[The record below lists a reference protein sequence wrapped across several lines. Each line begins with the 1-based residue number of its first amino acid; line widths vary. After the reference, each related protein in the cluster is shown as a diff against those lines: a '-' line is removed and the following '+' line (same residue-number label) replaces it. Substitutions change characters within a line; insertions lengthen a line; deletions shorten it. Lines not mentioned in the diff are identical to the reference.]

1 MRLIT
6 RQAASRTGSTD
17 GRWGRWSRFEIVNA
31 STPAVAELAIKDPDY
46 VDSLERGLSVLKAFS
61 GREEPLSV
69 ADVATLVGITRT
81 AARRFALTLEY
92 LGYASQSAG
101 GYRLAP
107 GVLEIGDAYLRSNPL
122 SDAAYPHLQ
131 ELVRSVGETAS
142 LTVLYKRRV
151 YYTARVAADRIVTA
165 NIAVGTSVP
174 AYSTATG
181 RVLLG
186 GLAPDE
192 LEGYLS
198 SIEPATGFDPE
209 YVREK
214 IAEALGRGWALAD
227 QELTRGIRSVA
238 VPLRDPEG
246 RIVAAL
252 NIAAHATRVDTTAL
266 ENDFLPLLQSAAQR
280 TVDALWP
287 TSGAAPARSVM
298 VPVHVARPMGR
309 PTDAIQSVERG
320 LCILTAFDEGHP
332 AMNLAQI
339 SERCQL
345 PRSAARRFVL
355 TLVSLGYLAPQG
367 RSFAPTPRVLEL
379 GYPLISSLSL
389 ADVAKPRLEA
399 LARKLGASVSIG
411 VLDGTDLRYVARASS
426 PSPLTV
432 NIRPG
437 SRVPAHRTAMGQVLL
452 SLLPP
457 GSLQDA
463 PRSAGGGDAGGGLAD
478 LGDTLEVVR
487 EQGWSYVDQ
496 LLEVGIR
503 AVAVPLRNR
512 RGEVVA
518 ALSASVHEASTRDR
532 EMTSTFLP
540 ALRAAAAE
548 FVLDLKDG
556 LDA

>member
-1 MRLIT
+1 
-6 RQAASRTGSTD
+6 
-17 GRWGRWSRFEIVNA
+17 VNA
-31 STPAVAELAIKDPDY
+31 STPAAAELAIKDPDY
-46 VDSLERGLSVLKAFS
+46 VDSLERGLVVLKAFS

-69 ADVATLVGITRT
+69 AEVAALVGITRT

-101 GYRLAP
+101 GYTLAP

-122 SDAAYPHLQ
+122 PDAAYPHLQ

-142 LTVLYKRRV
+142 LTVLHNRRV

-186 GLAPDE
+186 GLGRDE

-198 SIEPATGFDPE
+198 SIEPASGFDPE

-214 IAEALGRGWALAD
+214 IAEARRRGWALAD
-227 QELTRGIRSVA
+227 QELTRGIRAVA
-238 VPLRDPEG
+238 VPLRNPEG
-246 RIVAAL
+246 QIIAAL
-252 NIAAHATRVDTTAL
+252 NIAAHATRVDTAAL

-287 TSGAAPARSVM
+287 ASGSAPARAVM
-298 VPVHVARPMGR
+298 AGVHTARSTGR
-309 PTDAIQSVERG
+309 PADAIQSVERG
-320 LCILTAFDEGHP
+320 LCILIAFDEGHP

-339 SERCQL
+339 SERCRL

-355 TLVSLGYLAPQG
+355 TLVSLGYLALQG
-367 RSFAPTPRVLEL
+367 RSFAPTPLVLEL
-379 GYPLISSLSL
+379 GYSLLSRLSL

-411 VLDGTDLRYVARASS
+411 ILDGMDLRYVARASS
-426 PSPLTV
+426 PSALTV

-437 SRVPAHRTAMGQVLL
+437 TRVPAHRTAMGQVLL
-452 SLLPP
+452 ALLPP
-457 GSLQDA
+457 GSLQDV
-463 PRSAGGGDAGGGLAD
+463 PRSMDGNDAGGGRDD
-478 LGDTLEVVR
+478 LGDMLEVVR
-487 EQGWSYVDQ
+487 DQGWSYVDQ

-518 ALSASVHEASTRDR
+518 ALSASVHEASIRDR

-540 ALRAAAAE
+540 ALRAAAA
-548 FVLDLKDG
+548 DLVMELRDG

>member
-1 MRLIT
+1 
-6 RQAASRTGSTD
+6 
-17 GRWGRWSRFEIVNA
+17 VNA
-31 STPAVAELAIKDPDY
+31 STPVASKPAIKDPDY
-46 VDSLERGLSVLKAFS
+46 VDSLERGLLVLRAFS
-61 GREEPLSV
+61 AQEEPLSV
-69 ADVATLVGITRT
+69 ADVAALVGITRT

-92 LGYASQSAG
+92 LGYVSQRAE
-101 GYRLAP
+101 GYALAP
-107 GVLEIGDAYLRSNPL
+107 GVLEIGDAYLRSDPL
-122 SDAAYPHLQ
+122 PDAAHPHLE
-131 ELVRSVGETAS
+131 ELVRAVGETAS
-142 LTVLYKRRV
+142 LTVLHKHRV

-165 NIAVGTSVP
+165 NIAVGASVP

-186 GLAPDE
+186 GLTPDE
-192 LEGYLS
+192 LEDYLS
-198 SIEPATGFDPE
+198 SIDPASGLDQE
-209 YVREK
+209 HVREK
-214 IAEALGRGWALAD
+214 IAEARDRGWALAD
-227 QELTRGIRSVA
+227 QELTPGIRSVA
-238 VPLRDPEG
+238 VPLRNPEE

-252 NIAAHATRVDTTAL
+252 NIAAHATRVDTTVL
-266 ENDFLPLLQSAAQR
+266 ENDFLPLLQCAAQR

-287 TSGAAPARSVM
+287 ASGPAPAKSVM
-298 VPVHVARPMGR
+298 APAHAARPMAR

-320 LCILTAFDEGHP
+320 LCILTAFDEGH
-332 AMNLAQI
+332 AVMNLAQI

-345 PRSAARRFVL
+345 PRSAARRFIL
-355 TLVSLGYLAPQG
+355 TLVSLGYLAPRG
-367 RSFAPTPRVLEL
+367 RSYAPTPRVLEL
-379 GYPLISSLSL
+379 GYSLLSRLSL

-411 VLDGTDLRYVARASS
+411 VLDGMDLRYVARASS

-457 GSLQDA
+457 EALQDA
-463 PRSAGGGDAGGGLAD
+463 ARSAGESEARGGLVE
-478 LGDTLEVVR
+478 LGNTLEIVR

-518 ALSASVHEASTRDR
+518 ALSASVHEGSTLDR

-540 ALRAAAAE
+540 ALRAAATE
-548 FVLDLKDG
+548 FVMDLRDG